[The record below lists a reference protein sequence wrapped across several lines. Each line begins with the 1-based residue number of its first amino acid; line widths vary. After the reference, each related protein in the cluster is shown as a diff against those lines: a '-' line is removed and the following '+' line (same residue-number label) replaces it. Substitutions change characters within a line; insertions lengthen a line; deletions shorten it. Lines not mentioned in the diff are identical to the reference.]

1 MNNSSASEPAP
12 PRRSWP
18 RRFLNRLEVDQA
30 TFYAVALRGWQL
42 VAGLV
47 SVLLIS
53 RCFSPELQGYYYTF
67 YAVLALQTFFELGLQ
82 IVVLNAASHEWA
94 GLSRDAQGRIV
105 GQSAAYSRL
114 VSLGRWIAWW
124 YGAVSGL
131 FVVAVGCGGCW
142 FFSRAPSPDIAWLS
156 PWLTL
161 VLLSGMLLWTL
172 PFSALLE
179 GCNQVTTVNR
189 FRLIQAV
196 CANLVVWTAIAWGAG
211 LWTAP
216 ATMAARLLCDLY
228 LLGVHSR
235 RFFGAFWRTPT
246 GPTIDW
252 RKEIWP
258 MQWRLAVSG
267 VVSYFEFFL
276 YTPIMFHY
284 RGDVVAGQM
293 GMTWSLLMAMQAGA
307 LAWVQARAP
316 LFGRL
321 VARRDFRELDR
332 VYFRLT
338 TISVAVLALGAVIA
352 ESCVWGLH
360 ASGHPLA
367 ARLLPPLPTGAFLL
381 AIVLYQ
387 LPHCQSIYLR
397 AHKREPLL
405 VANVIACLSIGLLVW
420 LLGSHYGPTGAAG
433 GYLAVVALFI
443 LPYKTYLWW
452 RCRRD
457 WHQ

>member
-1 MNNSSASEPAP
+1 MNDASAADPTP

-18 RRFLNRLEVDQA
+18 RRLLNRLEVDQA
-30 TFYAVALRGWQL
+30 TFYGIALRGWQL
-42 VAGLV
+42 LGGLV

-53 RCFSPELQGYYYTF
+53 RYFSRELQGYYYTF

-94 GLSRDAQGRIV
+94 SLSRDAQGRIV
-105 GQSAAYSRL
+105 GQPAAYSRL

-124 YGAVSGL
+124 YGAASVL
-131 FVVAVGCGGCW
+131 FVVAVGCGGGW
-142 FFSRAPSPDIAWLS
+142 FFAGTPSPDIAWLS

-161 VLLSGMLLWTL
+161 VVLSGMLLWTL
-172 PFSALLE
+172 PFNALLE

-196 CANLVVWTAIAWGAG
+196 CANLVVWTAIASGAG
-211 LWTAP
+211 LWAAP
-216 ATMAARLLCDLY
+216 ATIVARILCDLY

-235 RFFGAFWRTPT
+235 RFFGAFWRPPA

-258 MQWRLAVSG
+258 MQWRLALTG

-276 YTPIMFHY
+276 YTPVMFQYH
-284 RGDVVAGQM
+284 GKVVAGQM
-293 GMTWSLLMAMQAGA
+293 GMTWSLLVAMQAGA
-307 LAWVQARAP
+307 LAWVQSRAP
-316 LFGRL
+316 LFGML

-338 TISVAVLALGAVIA
+338 TISVVVLALGAVLA
-352 ESCVWGLH
+352 ETCVWGLY
-360 ASGHPLA
+360 ASGHRLA

-387 LPHCQSIYLR
+387 LPQCQNIYLR
-397 AHKREPLL
+397 AHRREPLWQASI
-405 VANVIACLSIGLLVW
+405 VACLSIGLLVW
-420 LLGSHYGPTGAAG
+420 LWGSHYGPTGAAV

-452 RCRRD
+452 RCRHE